1 MKNFI
6 YLHILK
12 EGKKRDENDEVK
24 TKYYEC
30 LCCWNIIQK
39 VMWEIYEKFILK
51 ALILLYYLHY

>member
-12 EGKKRDENDEVK
+12 QGKKRDTKRDGNDEVK

-30 LCCWNIIQK
+30 LCC
-39 VMWEIYEKFILK
+39 
-51 ALILLYYLHY
+51 